1 LEVTTTTQ
9 PMTPV
14 PTTSKPTTQA
24 VRAVRR
30 PVAPP
35 VLATLAALGS
45 IGEAVAHVPVI
56 EPHLVEAPYLGVGFV
71 LLTVVGFYLAVR
83 LVVDP
88 DELVW
93 SATGVVAVLAV
104 LGYVLSR
111 TVGLPQIGDD
121 VGAWAD
127 PLGLTAVSCEL
138 LMVVAAGGHFLRPAR
153 R

>member
-1 LEVTTTTQ
+1 LAVTTTTE
-9 PMTPV
+9 PMTPI
-14 PTTSKPTTQA
+14 PTTPRPMTQLVWA
-24 VRAVRR
+24 APR
-30 PVAPP
+30 PVTPP

-93 SATGVVAVLAV
+93 SAAGVVAVLAV

-111 TVGLPQIGDD
+111 SVGLPQIGDD

-138 LMVVAAGGHFLRPAR
+138 VVVAAVTCHVVSR
-153 R
+153 RCR

>member
-1 LEVTTTTQ
+1 VTTTAQ
-9 PMTPV
+9 PMTPM
-14 PTTSKPTTQA
+14 PTTQP
-24 VRAVRR
+24 VRAE
-30 PVAPP
+30 PGPAAPP
-35 VLATLAALGS
+35 VLATFAALGS
-45 IGEAVAHVPVI
+45 IGEAVAHAPVI

-83 LVVDP
+83 LLIDP

-111 TVGLPQIGDD
+111 SVGLPQIGDD
-121 VGAWAD
+121 VGAWSD

-138 LMVVAAGGHFLRPAR
+138 VMVAAVTCHVVSR
-153 R
+153 RGR

>member
-1 LEVTTTTQ
+1 VTTTAQ
-9 PMTPV
+9 PMAPMSTTRPVRSASGPVATPV
-14 PTTSKPTTQA
+14 
-24 VRAVRR
+24 
-30 PVAPP
+30 VAIF
-35 VLATLAALGS
+35 AALGS

-93 SATGVVAVLAV
+93 SAAGVVAVLAV

-111 TVGLPQIGDD
+111 SVGLPQIGDD

-138 LMVVAAGGHFLRPAR
+138 VVVAAVTCHVVSR
-153 R
+153 RRR